1 MTNQALTNK
10 TNTGLAV
17 WGERGDVRELDTRLQ
32 QMLPGADKLN
42 QSQRLALAQGSLAHG
57 LDPFNGEIWMIP
69 GRGLMI
75 GVKGLRKKAREQ
87 VKGNFWCEFVELTD
101 ADYRVRQRIPEKAL
115 AYECRLFDSENLR
128 TYAETCER
136 LLKAGIP
143 WDAVSQMVGSKP
155 YTVGIGV
162 LAAGEQTKMQ
172 PAQCAMKRAEAD
184 AIKRRFD
191 VPFGLSVEPD
201 NDAPENGE
209 WIENTPA
216 PQDARTEEQQAHQAA
231 GIAALYGDDELD
243 ALQAKQDARIDAY
256 QGAAPTSAD
265 AQLDNMI
272 EEAEAAP
279 VPAPVATVTAAPRAS
294 STASMKIRTPANQ
307 KTWQAGCKALALKF
321 PDYQTKL
328 KGGDVSGLPDYYHIL
343 GAAKKCLFDTVTDDN
358 FEAVITAIE
367 ARAGEAVAA

>member
-191 VPFGLSVEPD
+191 VPFGLAVEPD

-216 PQDARTEEQQAHQAA
+216 PQDARTEEQQAHQDA
-231 GIAALYGDDELD
+231 GIIALYGDDTD
-243 ALQAKQDARIDAY
+243 VVDDVIASVK
-256 QGAAPTSAD
+256 SAD
-265 AQLDNMI
+265 AQLDAMI

-279 VPAPVATVTAAPRAS
+279 VAAETKAPRAS

-307 KTWQAGCKALALKF
+307 KAWQAGCKALALKF
-321 PDYQTKL
+321 PAYQTIL

-358 FEAVITAIE
+358 YQAVLAAIE

>member
-1 MTNQALTNK
+1 MSTQAITK
-10 TNTGLAV
+10 TNGAGMAA
-17 WGERGDVRELDTRLQ
+17 WGDRGDVRELDTRLQ

-42 QSQRLALAQGSLAHG
+42 QGQRLALAQGSLAHG

-87 VKGNFWCEFVELTD
+87 VKGNFWCEFIELTD
-101 ADYRVRQRIPEKAL
+101 PDYRKRQRIPDAAL

-201 NDAPENGE
+201 TDAPEVGG
-209 WIENTPA
+209 WVVENAA
-216 PQDARTEEQQAHQAA
+216 PQPERTAEERAATAQAMDT
-231 GIAALYGDDELD
+231 LYGGDDDDDRLD
-243 ALQAKQDARIDAY
+243 QVI
-256 QGAAPTSAD
+256 
-265 AQLDNMI
+265 
-272 EEAEAAP
+272 AESK
-279 VPAPVATVTAAPRAS
+279 TAAPLSPVWKA
-294 STASMKIRTPANQ
+294 
-307 KTWQAGCKALALKF
+307 WQAAVADAAAVGITAPVMDPAADDADVVKAGKQLRKDIA
-321 PDYQTKL
+321 
-328 KGGDVSGLPDYYHIL
+328 
-343 GAAKKCLFDTVTDDN
+343 AAKK
-358 FEAVITAIE
+358 A
-367 ARAGEAVAA
+367 